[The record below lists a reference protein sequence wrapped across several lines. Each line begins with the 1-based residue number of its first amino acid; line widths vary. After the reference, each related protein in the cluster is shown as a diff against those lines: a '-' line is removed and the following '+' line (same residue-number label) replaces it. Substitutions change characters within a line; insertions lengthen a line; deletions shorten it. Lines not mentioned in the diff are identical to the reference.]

1 MRELY
6 VSRSEL
12 ADYLGVT
19 ATRVSAL
26 AQVGGVKSAG
36 HSKYD
41 LTASIQAYIDY
52 SVEGLVR
59 AKINEVGTGNNTS
72 EEDLQYWKMVRQK
85 TAALKEMGIT
95 LQLENAERLMSSR
108 LSQIRN
114 VLISIDAT
122 WAPYMVGIKNVEDAQ
137 RMLGKQ
143 VDQMFE
149 QLSSL
154 QDFEEDEDEVSI
166 DTDVVNEM
174 ETDDVLESNL
184 EDILLDTEVIEN
196 AEPI

>member
-1 MRELY
+1 MAQLF

-19 ATRVSAL
+19 ASRISAL

-122 WAPYMVGIKNVEDAQ
+122 WAPYMVGIKTVEDAQ

-143 VDQMFE
+143 VDIMFE

-154 QDFEEDEDEVSI
+154 QDFEEEEDQVFI
-166 DTDVVNEM
+166 
-174 ETDDVLESNL
+174 ETEAAIETEIDDVIEHDL
-184 EDILLDTEVIEN
+184 EDVLLNTEVIEN
-196 AEPI
+196 VEQL